1 MKHPESLDDIKA
13 RAELRMAA
21 FDTLPIALR
30 PIVRAVNDVPIAV
43 RLYNAGART
52 FEETEAIVPM
62 LRMRC

>member
-1 MKHPESLDDIKA
+1 MEHPENLDDIKA

-30 PIVRAVNDVPIAV
+30 PIMNAINDVTIAV

-62 LRMRC
+62 LRMR